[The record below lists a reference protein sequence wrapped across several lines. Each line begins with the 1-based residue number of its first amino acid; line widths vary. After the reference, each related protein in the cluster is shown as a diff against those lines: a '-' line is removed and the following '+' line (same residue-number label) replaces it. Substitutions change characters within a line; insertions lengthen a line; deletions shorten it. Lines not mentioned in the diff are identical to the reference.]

1 MNKLINIAKRLSRSI
16 TSKDAQ
22 QVYDTIRNDKVLS
35 QMISPLNAD
44 NFLLL
49 CFLIAAENKKIDLE
63 GTVEQFNNFLLSF
76 VVVEVLN
83 TTPEETC
90 DSCYGDGSVS
100 CNNCGGSGRIT
111 CDECNGSGEDEE
123 GDTCSYCDGD
133 GEMDCDDCGGNGNEE
148 CYHCD
153 GSGSVEDNYK
163 VEVNVYEYI
172 TISNH
177 IFNIVESEELN
188 TPIEYSKYDLILS
201 DRETIRLYS
210 YGVTT
215 GNFDTD
221 LKGEEMIAETNK
233 TDILLAKQSN
243 GFIRDNFLSDID

>member
-16 TSKDAQ
+16 TSKEAQ

-83 TTPEETC
+83 TTPEESC
-90 DSCYGDGSVS
+90 DSCYGDGNVS
-100 CNNCGGSGRIT
+100 CNNCDGSGRIT

-123 GDTCSYCDGD
+123 GDTCNYCDGD

-153 GSGSVEDNYK
+153 GSGSVEDNYR

-243 GFIRDNFLSDID
+243 GFIRDNFLNDID

>member
-1 MNKLINIAKRLSRSI
+1 
-16 TSKDAQ
+16 
-22 QVYDTIRNDKVLS
+22 
-35 QMISPLNAD
+35 
-44 NFLLL
+44 
-49 CFLIAAENKKIDLE
+49 
-63 GTVEQFNNFLLSF
+63 
-76 VVVEVLN
+76 
-83 TTPEETC
+83 
-90 DSCYGDGSVS
+90 
-100 CNNCGGSGRIT
+100 
-111 CDECNGSGEDEE
+111 
-123 GDTCSYCDGD
+123 
-133 GEMDCDDCGGNGNEE
+133 MDCDDCGGNGNEE

>member
-16 TSKDAQ
+16 TSKEAQ

-90 DSCYGDGSVS
+90 DSCGGDGNVS

-123 GDTCSYCDGD
+123 GDTCSYCDGE

-163 VEVNVYEYI
+163 VEANVYEYI

-215 GNFDTD
+215 DNFETD